1 MFLRLVIQGGDG
13 CITSCS
19 VEVPGEEFAVLTEW
33 AMYYKRKKEKISKK
47 HIIGVTTAE
56 RPHVL
61 VNKRMSVLM
70 QQLDT
75 RSRD

>member
-47 HIIGVTTAE
+47 HIFGVTTAE
-56 RPHVL
+56 RPPCSREQTNVSI
-61 VNKRMSVLM
+61 NAA
-70 QQLDT
+70 T
-75 RSRD
+75 RHKK